1 MKINFEKDG
10 LHNFNYWNFWAI
22 KLLLFLIN
30 LNLKNMSQA
39 KLKSTFIFLFFLCSL
54 NSFFGQQIN
63 QGKNNVEVYKTYT
76 QKVLGKN
83 IGYYVEFKN
92 NGTKS
97 VDGLKW
103 IANFYNNFGDYK
115 GNREG
120 SWESGNFIS
129 VLAPGEITKDLESN
143 YVKDATKVF
152 IIIKTV
158 HYTNN

>member
-1 MKINFEKDG
+1 MRLTKIKLIFV
-10 LHNFNYWNFWAI
+10 
-22 KLLLFLIN
+22 LLLFL
-30 LNLKNMSQA
+30 
-39 KLKSTFIFLFFLCSL
+39 FFNNYVFC
-54 NSFFGQQIN
+54 QQIN
-63 QGKNNVEVYKTYT
+63 RGKNNVEVYKTYT

-120 SWESGNFIS
+120 SWESDNFIS
-129 VLAPGEITKDLESN
+129 ALAPGETTKDLEAN

-152 IIIKTV
+152 IIIKVV
-158 HYTNN
+158 HFKDN

>member
-1 MKINFEKDG
+1 MKINFEKNG
-10 LHNFNYWNFWAI
+10 LHTFNYWNLGAN

-30 LNLKNMSQA
+30 FNHKKMCQA
-39 KLKSTFIFLFFLCSL
+39 KLKSKFIFLFFLCSL

-63 QGKNNVEVYKTYT
+63 RGKNNVEVFKTYT

-152 IIIKTV
+152 IIIKPV
-158 HYTNN
+158 HFTDN

>member
-10 LHNFNYWNFWAI
+10 LHNFNYWILGLSNYCF
-22 KLLLFLIN
+22 FLIN

-63 QGKNNVEVYKTYT
+63 RGKNNVEVHKTYT